1 MQLEFKGEEGAAVK
15 TATVKAGGGD
25 TETLPLYSNKQTI
38 AGEVGA
44 VLQCWHPSGRCS
56 CLSTV

>member
-1 MQLEFKGEEGAAVK
+1 MQLEFKGEDATPVK

-38 AGEVGA
+38 AGEVGMI
-44 VLQCWHPSGRCS
+44 
-56 CLSTV
+56 